1 VNRPNG
7 KLFKINLSNFKKTQI
22 GKNKLK
28 GTTGLALSPDGSG
41 LFIGSSAKGNQFR
54 TINPSVGRRGD
65 PVVDTFPM
73 KLNGNLFKLKA

>member
-1 VNRPNG
+1 MLE
-7 KLFKINLSNFKKTQI
+7 LFSNFKKTKI

-54 TINPSVGRRGD
+54 TIDPTVGKKGN

-73 KLNGNLFKLKA
+73 KLDGNPFKHKAGDLG